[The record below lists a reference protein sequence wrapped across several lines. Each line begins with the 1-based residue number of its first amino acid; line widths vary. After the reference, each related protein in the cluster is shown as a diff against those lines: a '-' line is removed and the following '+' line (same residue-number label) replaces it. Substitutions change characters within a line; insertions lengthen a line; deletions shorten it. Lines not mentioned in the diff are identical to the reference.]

1 MSSTREF
8 TNTPKPLGVDEE
20 VAYWIDTLPWGGTPT
35 SVTVKVYDIT
45 AGIYTDVTS
54 TVMPSG
60 SASVVGNV
68 INLPIMKAVTAEHIY
83 RLEVKFT
90 SAGNKVE
97 CWGLIFGE
105 L

>member
-1 MSSTREF
+1 MSSIREF
-8 TNTPKPLGVDEE
+8 TNSPQPLGVDEE
-20 VAYWIDTLPWGGTPT
+20 VAFWINSLPWGGTPT
-35 SVTVKVYDIT
+35 SVTVKVFDVT
-45 AGIYTDVTS
+45 AGAYTDVTS

-68 INLPIMKAVTAEHIY
+68 INLPVMKAVTAEHIY

>member
-1 MSSTREF
+1 
-8 TNTPKPLGVDEE
+8 
-20 VAYWIDTLPWGGTPT
+20 
-35 SVTVKVYDIT
+35 
-45 AGIYTDVTS
+45 
-54 TVMPSG
+54 MPSG

-68 INLPIMKAVTAEHIY
+68 INLPVMKAVTAKHVY

-97 CWGLIFGE
+97 CWGYILGE